1 MIEVEVM
8 IAVSPRAGQTHAF
21 ANADVVIFV
30 AEVRVGVFPARR
42 ETEDARDLGCPR
54 QRRQSPEIGQ
64 ISGRE
69 QDRLALAVGAR
80 DLAFKLAV
88 AREIAAEQPRTAL
101 TEPLGLVAGGGC

>member
-1 MIEVEVM
+1 
-8 IAVSPRAGQTHAF
+8 
-21 ANADVVIFV
+21 VVIFV
-30 AEVRVGVFPARR
+30 AEIRVGVLPARR

-69 QDRLALAVGAR
+69 QDRVALAVGAR

-88 AREIAAEQPRTAL
+88 EREIAAEQPRIA
-101 TEPLGLVAGGGC
+101 VADAI